1 MRKITE
7 NINKSEQIIKSNRNK
22 WNGNVLL
29 PVPDDGISKIYSET
43 LQYKSDIIITPK

>member
-1 MRKITE
+1 MCIKASFSYHLIFYRKMRKITE

-29 PVPDDGISKIYSET
+29 PDEGISKI
-43 LQYKSDIIITPK
+43 

>member
-29 PVPDDGISKIYSET
+29 PDDGISKIYSET